1 MSAMFENWCLLH
13 DRKALPAAPSDV
25 AAFVATIAPMGIE
38 KVWPIIGEISRA
50 HYMAGLADPTLGGPV
65 ALAVNDIAKIK
76 PPLSW
81 PEDQRFRFVSLP
93 HDLQKFLSAQDKRQN
108 AVVRAAMSVAA
119 DARREANLPKLPKK
133 FYRDATKVKHG
144 NSEQD
149 AAA

>member
-1 MSAMFENWCLLH
+1 
-13 DRKALPAAPSDV
+13 
-25 AAFVATIAPMGIE
+25 
-38 KVWPIIGEISRA
+38 
-50 HYMAGLADPTLGGPV
+50 
-65 ALAVNDIAKIK
+65 
-76 PPLSW
+76 
-81 PEDQRFRFVSLP
+81 LP